1 MSKCQ
6 RLIHRQGLQKY
17 NEITITQLKKKKS
30 FFQKESRHSESPLH
44 RVFPI
49 LSGVAFMLAQLKFSS
64 RTIYMILARLGNML
78 SSVSTPDSY
87 ANSIFCLH
95 TPLKA
100 VFYFCFFFTR
110 GKRKYLHNPR
120 YLYCFLE
127 ILDPE

>member
-1 MSKCQ
+1 
-6 RLIHRQGLQKY
+6 
-17 NEITITQLKKKKS
+17 
-30 FFQKESRHSESPLH
+30 
-44 RVFPI
+44 
-49 LSGVAFMLAQLKFSS
+49 
-64 RTIYMILARLGNML
+64 MILARLGNML